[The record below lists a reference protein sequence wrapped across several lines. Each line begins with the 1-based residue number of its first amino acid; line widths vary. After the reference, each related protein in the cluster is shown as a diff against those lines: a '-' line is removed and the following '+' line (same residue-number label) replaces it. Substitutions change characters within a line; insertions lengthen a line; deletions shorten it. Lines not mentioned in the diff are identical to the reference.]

1 MADMKFIK
9 YTMNMKNSREYK
21 FKMEEVFGS
30 PNMNNGEVEGFYDK
44 KDNYERRQFL
54 NEIEEYKYAFV
65 AYQNAESPNA
75 DEILEEM
82 LKMDFVKFYDTIEKI
97 SETEKVIKG
106 VVR

>member
-30 PNMNNGEVEGFYDK
+30 PNMNNGEVEGYH
-44 KDNYERRQFL
+44 FL

>member
-1 MADMKFIK
+1 MADKKFIK
-9 YTMNMKNSREYK
+9 YIMNMKNSREYK

-30 PNMNNGEVEGFYDK
+30 PNIDNGEVEGFYDK
-44 KDNYERRQFL
+44 KDNYHFL